1 MKNLLK
7 KINGSKD
14 LTEGNPMKLI
24 LNFGLPLLF
33 GLLFQQF
40 YNMVDTI
47 IVGKF
52 LGVDAL
58 AAVGSTGSIN
68 FMILGF
74 CIGICNGFA
83 IPVAQAFGAKD
94 TDNMKKYIT
103 NCVWASI
110 FFAAVMTVAVG
121 ILTRNILIWM
131 KTPDS
136 ILDQAFIYIFII
148 FMGIPATF
156 LYNMV
161 SGILRS
167 LGECNPCCLSD
178 CILPVKYRT
187 GYPVSSSDGCRRC
200 CCCNRCCTGNL
211 RCRLSDLY
219 V

>member
-1 MKNLLK
+1 MKGNR
-7 KINGSKD
+7 SMQD
-14 LTEGNPMKLI
+14 MTEGRPISLI
-24 LNFGLPLLF
+24 LKFFFPLLF
-33 GLLFQQF
+33 GMLFQQF

-131 KTPDS
+131 KIS
-136 ILDQAFIYIFII
+136 
-148 FMGIPATF
+148 
-156 LYNMV
+156 
-161 SGILRS
+161 
-167 LGECNPCCLSD
+167 
-178 CILPVKYRT
+178 
-187 GYPVSSSDGCRRC
+187 
-200 CCCNRCCTGNL
+200 
-211 RCRLSDLY
+211 
-219 V
+219 

>member
-131 KTPDS
+131 KTPDLQPS
-136 ILDQAFIYIFII
+136 FII
-148 FMGIPATF
+148 WF
-156 LYNMV
+156 
-161 SGILRS
+161 
-167 LGECNPCCLSD
+167 
-178 CILPVKYRT
+178 
-187 GYPVSSSDGCRRC
+187 PVSCV
-200 CCCNRCCTGNL
+200 
-211 RCRLSDLY
+211 LSAT